1 MATLQ
6 PRYLHERSQL
16 ELTLKLIAVEA
27 RTHTIKRC
35 TGLSD
40 DRIRK
45 IYSRYFKSTTATT
58 VHRRRG
64 KSPRQIA
71 FFVKNPEHQMQATT
85 LYYLFVS
92 SGLLSR
98 DANGSIQPRWPA
110 PDIDYG
116 HRALAAYDTYRR
128 LYARPLYN
136 FEWAWALLQSLGDG
150 LTLARCDDCGLHYV
164 HDRLGIDFHRCPGC
178 ELRLNVQRRPG
189 VNRFV

>member
-1 MATLQ
+1 MTVLQ

-45 IYSRYFKSTTATT
+45 IYSRYFKSTTAAT
-58 VHRRRG
+58 VRRRRG
-64 KSPRQIA
+64 KSPRQVA
-71 FFVKNPEHQMQATT
+71 YFVKNPDHQMQATT

-92 SGLLSR
+92 SGLLSS
-98 DANGSIQPRWPA
+98 DAAGTIIQNWQT
-110 PDIDYG
+110 PDIEYG

-128 LYARPLYN
+128 LYAAPLYN
-136 FEWAWALLQSLGDG
+136 FEWAWALLQILGDALV
-150 LTLARCDDCGLHYV
+150 LTDCNDCQLRYV